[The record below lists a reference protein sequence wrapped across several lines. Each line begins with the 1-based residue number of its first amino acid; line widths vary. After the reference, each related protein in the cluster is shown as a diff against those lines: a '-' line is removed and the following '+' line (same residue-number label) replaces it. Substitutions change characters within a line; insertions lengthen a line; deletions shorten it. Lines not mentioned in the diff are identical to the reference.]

1 MAFGAA
7 GNGSGNGNEKMVVV
21 MESEV
26 VTVMV
31 IRNPMPASRVTA
43 ESRQE
48 PVEEYT
54 EYGNEK
60 IYGYIYWK

>member
-26 VTVMV
+26 VMV